1 MELRSGVI
9 WARVIGSLRTK
20 IGTSIGFSPVYSST
34 QVASR
39 LASGYTTGGE
49 IEDLAGRGRMRQ
61 VTMLIGEMVVGIWNE
76 CEVRG

>member
-20 IGTSIGFSPVYSST
+20 IGTSVGFSPVYSST

-39 LASGYTTGGE
+39 LASGYTTSGE
-49 IEDLAGRGRMRQ
+49 IEELAGCGRMGQ
-61 VTMLIGEMVVGIWNE
+61 VSMLIAEMVVGIWNE
-76 CEVRG
+76 WDVRG